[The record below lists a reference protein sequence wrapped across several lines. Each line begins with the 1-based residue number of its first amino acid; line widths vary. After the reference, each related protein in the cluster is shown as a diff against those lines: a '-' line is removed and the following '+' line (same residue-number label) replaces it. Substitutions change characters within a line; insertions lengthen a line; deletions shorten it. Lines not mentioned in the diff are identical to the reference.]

1 MDEEQ
6 AAIAFADLKAAK
18 SKEIEVASA
27 AIETKTAQSG
37 ELAVAVVQSKDALAD
52 AEAEKADAEK
62 YLAGLKISCEE
73 QQKVWTARQAMRAE
87 EVSAISEA
95 ITILNDDDAL
105 DIFKKSLPSAFVS
118 VGPKEMGFLQ
128 SKGPATDAVLRKAY
142 ALVQNAAQTYR
153 SNSLSLLS
161 YTMKTRVKIA

>member
-6 AAIAFADLKAAK
+6 AAIAFADLKA
-18 SKEIEVASA
+18 SKTKEVEVASA

-62 YLAGLKISCEE
+62 YLASLKITCEE
-73 QQKVWTARQAMRAE
+73 QQKQWTSRQAMRAE

-95 ITILNDDDAL
+95 INILNDDDAL
-105 DIFKKSLPSAFVS
+105 DIFKKSLP
-118 VGPKEMGFLQ
+118 
-128 SKGPATDAVLRKAY
+128 
-142 ALVQNAAQTYR
+142 
-153 SNSLSLLS
+153 
-161 YTMKTRVKIA
+161 